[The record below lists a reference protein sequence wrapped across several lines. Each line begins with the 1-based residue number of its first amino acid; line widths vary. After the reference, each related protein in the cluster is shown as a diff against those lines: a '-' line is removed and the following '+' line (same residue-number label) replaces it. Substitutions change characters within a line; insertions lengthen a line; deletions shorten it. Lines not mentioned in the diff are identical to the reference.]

1 MEDESETFLFLDDSP
16 EKPPEKSKKNSSNSK
31 PSNTK
36 LPSFKKNKNKSK
48 PSKIEKAKI
57 EKPSISLIPSEK
69 ITLNWPIVGMDCPDC
84 ALKASRAVDRL
95 PSIESC
101 EVSATRGDI
110 IVKFDRTLGPLNNTN
125 KVLTSL
131 GHAPSTDWFSL
142 KGFNLDSAL
151 TKTNCDSEGFK
162 KLLFNQCN
170 ILDCNIN
177 SEGVVNVQLPYSN
190 THNVNKEFEENV
202 FELTGQKFTLKVTD
216 VNILRPDQWNL
227 VGATIAIPFF
237 LILFL
242 LEIFS
247 VELSPLI
254 FFLIAIPGLS
264 IGLWRMAGTA
274 YSSIKSRQLGFQV
287 LTTCAVLG
295 AVFLQAWSEALL
307 VVILVGYTRHL
318 EESALYRA
326 RSMMQGGLSRIPTIA
341 RKVALVEAPKIGKVK
356 MIGKKFSLVTD
367 VPVDAGGISSDD
379 EKYEELPIPL
389 INLGDKIEIRS
400 GELVPVDGIIVEGS
414 GELDRTPLTGEP
426 MPIKVEKGVLIE
438 AGLIL
443 RKGPV
448 LIETTAVGE
457 DTRLSSLMTEV
468 KTYKDQPPRIHTS
481 IELFTIFWVPIVLVG
496 SVLVG
501 LLLPESLIGTGA
513 TLVDRI
519 KVVLLL
525 WVVSCPCALLL
536 ASPVPHS
543 IALSISGQ
551 NGVIA
556 RGSDALERIAK
567 VNLALL
573 DKTGTL
579 TTGKPTLESLKTVA
593 GTTDEAVLKI
603 ASGLEQRSNHP
614 YATAIIEYAKEL
626 GLDPYSIK
634 EQRDSGSGITGIYRN
649 EEVHIGSI
657 NWCQENKIDIPPTIQ
672 KSIDQSRKVGHG
684 LSILAKGTRAVALFS
699 FAHDDISGDAE
710 MIVKEF
716 YSQGVNVE
724 ILSGDEPQ
732 AVLSFA
738 EKIGIDPDACKGGM
752 TPEEKAKW
760 VDARSRSHVT
770 LMAGDGFNDSAALAV
785 ADVGVAVGSG
795 EKLNL
800 DTADVLV
807 PSTNTGLMIGMLK
820 MARQSK
826 RIVLQNIFLSLFI
839 TLGLV
844 YMVVTGI
851 TTELW
856 VGIFLHEL
864 TAIFVIFNAARLGT
878 SSAFNPTIEYK
889 FGDALKSNLQAIASI
904 FKDLKDDI
912 VETFRILTNTNKS
925 T

>member
-1 MEDESETFLFLDDSP
+1 MEDDSESFLFLDESAN
-16 EKPPEKSKKNSSNSK
+16 EKSKS
-31 PSNTK
+31 
-36 LPSFKKNKNKSK
+36 
-48 PSKIEKAKI
+48 SKIKDKIKSSKVKLSSISRKGKGTKII
-57 EKPSISLIPSEK
+57 EKVKPKSEKESISLIPTEK
-69 ITLNWPIVGMDCPDC
+69 NSLKWPILGMDCPDC
-84 ALKASRAVDRL
+84 ALKASRAVIRL
-95 PSIESC
+95 SSIETC
-101 EVSATRGDI
+101 DVSATTGDI
-110 IVKFDRTLGPLNNTN
+110 EVTYDRTLGPLNDTN

-131 GHAPSTDWFSL
+131 GHAPAVDWMRVKGIDLDLAL
-142 KGFNLDSAL
+142 K
-151 TKTNCDSEGFK
+151 KTECDSDNFR
-162 KLLFNQCN
+162 KLLLNQCN
-170 ILDCNIN
+170 LLDCNIT
-177 SEGVVNVQLPYSN
+177 SDGFVNIQLPQSN
-190 THNVNKEFEENV
+190 TYNVNKAFEDSI
-202 FELTGQKFTLKVTD
+202 FELTGQKVTLKVTD

-227 VGATIAIPFF
+227 IGATIAIPFF
-237 LILFL
+237 LLLFSM
-242 LEIFS
+242 EIFG
-247 VELSPLI
+247 VESSPLL
-254 FFLIAIPGLS
+254 FFLIALPGLS

-318 EESALYRA
+318 EESALFRA

-341 RKVALVEAPKIGKVK
+341 RKVTSIETSKFEKIMKKGKRL
-356 MIGKKFSLVTD
+356 SLVTD
-367 VPVDAGGISSDD
+367 VPVIGDCSTPDD
-379 EKYEELPIPL
+379 DRYEELPIPL
-389 INLGDKIEIRS
+389 INLGDHVEIRS
-400 GELVPVDGIIVEGS
+400 GELVPVDGEIVEGS

-426 MPIKVEKGVLIE
+426 MPVKVEKGKLIE

-448 LIETTAVGE
+448 VIKTTAVGE
-457 DTRLSSLMTEV
+457 DTRLSSLMDEV
-468 KTYKDQPPRIHTS
+468 KTYKDQPPRIHSS
-481 IELFTIFWVPIVLVG
+481 IELFTVFWVPIVLVG

-501 LLLPESLIGTGA
+501 LLLPESLIGANA
-513 TLVDRI
+513 TIVDRI

-551 NGVIA
+551 NGIIA

-579 TTGKPTLESLKTVA
+579 TTGKPTLESIKTIA
-593 GTTDEAVLKI
+593 GTTEETVLKI

-614 YATAIIEYAKEL
+614 YASAIIEYTKGK
-626 GLDPYSIK
+626 GLEAFSIN
-634 EQRDSGSGITGIYRN
+634 EQSDFGSGITGTYRN
-649 EEVHIGSI
+649 QKVHIGSI
-657 NWCQENKIDIPPTIQ
+657 NWAIENNIGISPAIQ
-672 KSIDQSRKVGHG
+672 KSIDNSRDVGHG
-684 LSILAKGTRAVALFS
+684 LSVLAKGKNAVALFS
-699 FAHDDISGDAE
+699 FAHDDISNDAE

-724 ILSGDEPQ
+724 ILSGDEPR
-732 AVLSFA
+732 AVELFA
-738 EKIGIDPDACKGGM
+738 EKIGINPDACKGGM
-752 TPEEKAKW
+752 TPEGKAKW
-760 VDARSRSHVT
+760 VDARSKSNVT

-820 MARQSK
+820 MSRQSK
-826 RIVLQNIFLSLFI
+826 RIVIQNITLSLFI
-839 TLGLV
+839 TIGLV

-851 TTELW
+851 TTKLW
-856 VGIFLHEL
+856 VGIALHEL

-878 SSAFNPTIEYK
+878 SSAFDSSKTHTIYTSI
-889 FGDALKSNLQAIASI
+889 KSNLQAVGLI
-904 FKDLKDDI
+904 FVQLKDDI
-912 VETFRILTNTNKS
+912 IETFQILTNSSKS